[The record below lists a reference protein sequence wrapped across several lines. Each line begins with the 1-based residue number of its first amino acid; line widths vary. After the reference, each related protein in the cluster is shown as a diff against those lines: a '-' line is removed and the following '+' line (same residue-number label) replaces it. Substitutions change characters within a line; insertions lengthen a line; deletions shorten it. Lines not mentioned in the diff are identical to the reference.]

1 MLRHLQVP
9 AHGGISS
16 ARQVQPSLPRS
27 LSHGIGSSTPT
38 EMSPVLHD
46 SLSPATSP
54 ALPTATSTALPRRL
68 SHGLRSDC
76 LSPTQKSHAIR
87 SPDLSSTPNKHCNSN
102 DPISQLERGG
112 GTCMRHCWE
121 TPPVVPAVI
130 KIHLIRQYVHQC
142 ATRQHAIRLPRVKPD
157 AREPHQLRT
166 TIVGMPQLETRGQVP
181 RTRWSKS
188 HSPPN
193 AGPLFRAW
201 AAMPAYGTDGP
212 PRHADTIPTVN
223 LSRCKPP
230 LHLIGRHNG
239 THDENST
246 RCFAVELMRLTWI
259 IVHGEQRYRC
269 AA

>member
-102 DPISQLERGG
+102 DPMSQLERGG

-188 HSPPN
+188 HSPPH
-193 AGPLFRAW
+193 AGPLFRTW
-201 AAMPAYGTDGP
+201 DPSPTRKPAIPSLGSHACIRNRRPTCATDSPRVQHRVHVRSLAGGRAQRCLRPAHRADRTP
-212 PRHADTIPTVN
+212 PQAP
-223 LSRCKPP
+223 S
-230 LHLIGRHNG
+230 
-239 THDENST
+239 
-246 RCFAVELMRLTWI
+246 A
-259 IVHGEQRYRC
+259 RY
-269 AA
+269 